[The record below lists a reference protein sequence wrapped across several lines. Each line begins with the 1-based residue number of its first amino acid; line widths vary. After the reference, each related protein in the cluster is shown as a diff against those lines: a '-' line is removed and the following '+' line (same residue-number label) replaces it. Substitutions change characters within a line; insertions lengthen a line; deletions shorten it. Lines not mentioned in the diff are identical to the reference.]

1 MADEVTAFDLGV
13 PTYEIEVVCG
23 PYCQGGSTKAK
34 CCPYPEFTAAEDV
47 WVKGSDVAALRARVA
62 EAEERRD
69 EHQANCVR
77 AMQADNRQ
85 STVSGQQK

>member
-47 WVKGSDVAALRARVA
+47 WVKGSDVAALRARGSRSW
-62 EAEERRD
+62 RRTPRGGGCC
-69 EHQANCVR
+69 AGKKASRCP
-77 AMQADNRQ
+77 
-85 STVSGQQK
+85 